1 MNCLPRRCRKKIAAR
16 HCRRFMVHWL
26 RTSKTCTCCRS
37 WRSWRAAATDLWQEF
52 RFMLIDFFLEVRRAK
67 VPASLREFLD
77 LLEALQQRL
86 AFADMEEFYYLARVC
101 LVKDERHFDKF
112 DRAFKAYFEGI
123 ENLDDLLEALIPDDW
138 LRAEFEKHL
147 SEEEQKE
154 RHAGGNKWIGTGGT
168 SPFGANGYN
177 PEGFRIG
184 QKDGRQGRAVK
195 VWEKRE
201 FKDLDDSI
209 TLGIRN
215 IKVAL
220 RRLRKFARQG
230 AADQLDMDDTIRS
243 TARNAGYLDL
253 KMVPERHNA
262 VKVLIFFDVGGSMDP
277 HIRVCEE
284 LFSAARLEFKHM
296 EYFYFHNFVYES
308 VWKNNIRRMNET
320 SSTWDILHKYTP
332 DYKVIFVGD
341 ATMAP
346 YEITHPGGSIE
357 HWNEEAGATWMQ
369 RITEHFNKVV
379 WLNPLPES
387 YWGTGGSLGITRQL
401 VEDHMYPLTIE
412 GLESAMKQLSK

>member
-1 MNCLPRRCRKKIAAR
+1 
-16 HCRRFMVHWL
+16 
-26 RTSKTCTCCRS
+26 
-37 WRSWRAAATDLWQEF
+37 
-52 RFMLIDFFLEVRRAK
+52 MLINFFLEVRRAK

-77 LLEALQQRL
+77 LLEALQHRL
-86 AFADMEEFYYLARVC
+86 AFADMEEFYYLARLC
-101 LVKDERHFDKF
+101 LVKDERHYDKF
-112 DRAFKAYFEGI
+112 DRAFKVYFEGI
-123 ENLDDLLEALIPDDW
+123 EHLDELLQSLIPDEW

-147 SEEEQKE
+147 SDEEKAKIDSLGGLEELIETFKKRMEEQKE
-154 RHAGGNKWIGTGGT
+154 RHAGGSKWIGTGGT
-168 SPFGANGYN
+168 SPFGADGYN

-184 QKDGRQGRAVK
+184 QKTGRHGRAVK

-201 FKDLDDSI
+201 FKDLDDSV

-230 AADQLDMDDTIRS
+230 AADTLDMDDTIRS
-243 TARNAGYLDL
+243 TARNAGFLDL

-277 HIRVCEE
+277 HIRECEE

-296 EYFYFHNFVYES
+296 EYFYFHNFIYEG
-308 VWKNNIRRMNET
+308 VWAQNVRRTTEVTPTWELLNKY
-320 SSTWDILHKYTP
+320 SS

-346 YEITHPGGSIE
+346 YEISHPGGSIE
-357 HWNEEAGATWMQ
+357 HWNQESGATWFQ
-369 RITEHFNKVV
+369 RITDHFRKVV
-379 WLNPLPES
+379 WLNPMPEAF
-387 YWGTGGSLGITRQL
+387 WAQGGSMAMARQL
-401 VEDHMYPLTIE
+401 VDNQMYPLTVE
-412 GLESAMKQLSK
+412 GLEGAMKQLSK